1 MTTGDKR
8 AEMSLVRGY
17 EEHSLKTFQ
26 NNGESLGKC
35 HLGTVSTLSWPEGL
49 YFSPA
54 LGARVGGRPKSFP
67 ENCLLHKQL
76 SRSHPTQSGISCPLF
91 GLYYPISLLHWVISF
106 LYRGM
111 FLGPWGHF
119 LPAYCLPPPLT
130 SFWVPGRA
138 VGVLRVHVTSQQEL
152 AGTQPLEP
160 QGSAGPA
167 VTACQFPGIA
177 IFQEPSPSGGG
188 GDGGRV
194 AGGRAP
200 GGCYTGPG

>member
-1 MTTGDKR
+1 MCRALNQGYRGECDMVPAARGFTVQMSAQVRTIHGDHSTEQGYPTLLIGVTRGRLSGGGTPTTTGDKR
-8 AEMSLVRGY
+8 AEMSQVRGY

-35 HLGTVSTLSWPEGL
+35 HLGTSLLSA
-49 YFSPA
+49 A
-54 LGARVGGRPKSFP
+54 LRAYISVLPWGTGWEAGPRAFP
-67 ENCLLHKQL
+67 ESCLSNKQL

-119 LPAYCLPPPLT
+119 LPAYCLLPPLI

-138 VGVLRVHVTSQQEL
+138 VGS
-152 AGTQPLEP
+152 
-160 QGSAGPA
+160 
-167 VTACQFPGIA
+167 
-177 IFQEPSPSGGG
+177 
-188 GDGGRV
+188 
-194 AGGRAP
+194 
-200 GGCYTGPG
+200 